1 MSTAL
6 FDFIIPFIVVLGMLV
21 FIHELGHYF
30 AAKIFGMRV
39 DAFSL
44 GFPPR
49 AWGFRWSSKR
59 LRPKFLRDIKAA
71 IAGNITFKK
80 LYEHLHGKGLAG
92 SIEDAME
99 MIDSAFEIEQEV
111 IETEIINKRGK
122 TEKKEEIRTH
132 VRLAVSGSKIPAD
145 IIGIIEKDFTS
156 DADLVSF
163 FIAYSEIHDEKTFQ
177 EKYTTDYCLSWI
189 PLGGYCKING
199 MIDES
204 LDPDSMKEGNPKPWE
219 YRAKPIWQRII
230 VITGGVIFNFLL
242 AGIIFA
248 LMGWFN
254 GLPDIDKYKEYK
266 LGTEI
271 GSVMPESPAEKAGLK
286 SGDKILSI
294 SNHSV
299 NEWKELVEIIHS
311 NPEKSITVEWQRNS
325 ETMKAEITPRR
336 SKIQTIDGTMEVGQI
351 GIGPPQLP
359 EFVREASVGEA
370 VAWGFGNMAFMT
382 GYMLKSIKQMI
393 VGEASFKESMGGPV
407 AIFRMTGEVKQ
418 QQGWEGIW
426 NFMALLS
433 ISLAVFNLFP
443 IPALDGGHLVF
454 LFIEGIIRRPL
465 SIKVKLYTQQIGMAL
480 LLTFIAY
487 VIFNDITRWT
497 SSM

>member
-6 FDFIIPFIVVLGMLV
+6 FDFIIPFIVVLGVLV

-49 AWGFRWSSKR
+49 AWGFRWGSKR
-59 LRPKFLRDIKAA
+59 LRPKFLRDIKSA
-71 IAGNITFKK
+71 IAGNATFKK
-80 LYEHLHGKGLAG
+80 IYDNLQGKGLAA
-92 SIEDAME
+92 SIEDGMA

-111 IETEIINKRGK
+111 IETEIINKKGK

-132 VRLAVSGSKIPAD
+132 VSLAASGSKIPAD
-145 IIGIIEKDFTS
+145 IVALIEKDFTA
-156 DADLVSF
+156 DTDLVSL
-163 FIAYSEIHDEKTFQ
+163 FIAYSEIYDEKAFH

-219 YRAKPIWQRII
+219 YRAKPIWQRIV

-242 AGIIFA
+242 AGIVFA
-248 LMGWFN
+248 MMAWFN
-254 GLPDIDKYKEYK
+254 GLPDVDKYKDYK
-266 LGTEI
+266 LGTQI
-271 GSVMPESPAEKAGLK
+271 ASVLPDSPAEKAGLK
-286 SGDKILSI
+286 SGDKIISI
-294 SNHSV
+294 NNHNV
-299 NEWKELVEIIHS
+299 NEWRELVEIIQTS
-311 NPEKSITVEWQRNS
+311 PEKPITIEWQRNGES
-325 ETMKAEITPRR
+325 MKTDITPRR
-336 SKIQTIDGTMEVGQI
+336 SKVQTLDGTMEVGQI
-351 GIGPPQLP
+351 GIGPSPLP
-359 EFVREASVGEA
+359 EFVREASLGEA
-370 VAWGFGNMAFMT
+370 VVWGFGNMAFMT

-407 AIFRMTGEVKQ
+407 AIFRMAGEVKQ

-454 LFIEGIIRRPL
+454 LIIEGIIRRPL
-465 SIKVKLYTQQIGMAL
+465 SVKVKLYTQQIGMAL